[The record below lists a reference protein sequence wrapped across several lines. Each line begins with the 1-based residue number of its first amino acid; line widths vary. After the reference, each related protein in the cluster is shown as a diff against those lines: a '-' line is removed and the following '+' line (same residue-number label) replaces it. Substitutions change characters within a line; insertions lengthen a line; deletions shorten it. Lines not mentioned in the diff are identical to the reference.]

1 MKPEELLSLAEE
13 AMQNAYAP
21 YSRHFVGAALEAA
34 NGKVY
39 TGCNIESASFSPTCC
54 AERTAIFK
62 AVSEGVREF
71 RALAVV
77 GGKEGEISGLFPPC
91 GVCRQVLLEFCG
103 KDFPVFLGEGCGR
116 YRAVT
121 LAELIPFGFTAG
133 ECMQNDG

>member
-77 GGKEGEISGLFPPC
+77 GGKEGRITGLFPPC

-103 KDFPVFLGEGCGR
+103 KDFPVFLGEGDGR
-116 YRAVT
+116 YKAVT

>member
-1 MKPEELLSLAEE
+1 MTPEELLKKAEE
-13 AMQNAYAP
+13 AMQSAYAP
-21 YSRHFVGAALEAA
+21 YSRHFVGAALEAE

-39 TGCNIESASFSPTCC
+39 TGCNVENAAFTPTCC
-54 AERTAIFK
+54 AERTAVFK

-77 GGKEGEISGLFPPC
+77 GGKGGKIDGLFPPC

-103 KDFPVFLGEGCGR
+103 KDFPVYLGEGGGK

-121 LAELIPFGFTAG
+121 LGELIPYGFTADD
-133 ECMQNDG
+133 CMKTDG